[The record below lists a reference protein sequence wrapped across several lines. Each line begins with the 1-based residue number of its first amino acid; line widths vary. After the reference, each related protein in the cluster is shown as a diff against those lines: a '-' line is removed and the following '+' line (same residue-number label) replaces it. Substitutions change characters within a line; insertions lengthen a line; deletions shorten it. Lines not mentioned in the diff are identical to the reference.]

1 MFAQY
6 DENKLEYLMNKFC
19 NSFAIK
25 NKLSEA
31 PEYEKILQYMS
42 AFIVPPDWSKTA
54 FITKS
59 QSMEIIPS
67 YITHRDN
74 HLSQEDDFSRHLINE
89 KILHNYYLSL
99 NKSCP
104 KAVQFCNRLFKV
116 ILIAELDSYIE
127 GTTAE
132 GLGIAHLDFK
142 NHYNQLDFN
151 ELIIHQITHMLLFID
166 DYIEPQVEASKKNLP
181 IVTAAQHKRG
191 GNSFPLYI
199 LFHSFCVGVEILD
212 YRLRSGTLNTSVNYH
227 PGTSIAIKRCKEGF
241 SILYENMKFFTLNG
255 RKLLKQYGN
264 FLDQL
269 VSRIENAA

>member
-25 NKLSEA
+25 NKLAEV
-31 PEYEKILQYMS
+31 PEYEKILQYIS

-59 QSMEIIPS
+59 QSMEVIPS
-67 YITHRDN
+67 YIIHRDN
-74 HLSQEDDFSRHLINE
+74 YLSQKDDFSRHLINE

-99 NKSCP
+99 NKSYP
-104 KAVQFCNRLFKV
+104 KAVQFCNRLLKV

-181 IVTAAQHKRG
+181 IVTAAKHKRG

-212 YRLRSGTLNTSVNYH
+212 YRLRSETLNTPVNYH
-227 PGTSIAIKRCKEGF
+227 PGTSIAINRCKEGF
-241 SILYENMKFFTLNG
+241 SILHENMKLFTLNG
-255 RKLLKQYGN
+255 RKLLKQYGD
-264 FLDQL
+264 FLDEL
-269 VSRIENAA
+269 MNRIENAA